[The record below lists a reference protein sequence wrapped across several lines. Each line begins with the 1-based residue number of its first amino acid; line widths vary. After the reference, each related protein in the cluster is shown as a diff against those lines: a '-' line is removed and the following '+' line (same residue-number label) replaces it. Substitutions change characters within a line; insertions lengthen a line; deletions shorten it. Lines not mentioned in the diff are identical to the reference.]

1 MEYLKEHQLPGNT
14 GKKSRNPQSMTT
26 KRRDLEAEK
35 KECYRRIDASRPPIC
50 QGCGCRGV
58 LSHSHRFP
66 QAYENY
72 RYIAVDESIDLY
84 CMGFDNNCHTAYET
98 GKLHKLRNGKEVMEY
113 LMNEDY
119 GYFMRKLVQ
128 MDKRISEERKKK
140 WLQESQGIIS
150 IPEWC
155 DEMIREH
162 LNQEFEV

>member
-1 MEYLKEHQLPGNT
+1 
-14 GKKSRNPQSMTT
+14 MTQ

-50 QGCGCRGV
+50 QGCGNRMF

-66 QAYENY
+66 QAYDSY
-72 RYIAVDESIDLY
+72 KYIAVDESIDIY
-84 CMGFDNNCHTAYET
+84 CTVGKSNGTGCHTFYET
-98 GKLHKLRNGKEVMEY
+98 GHLHKLRNGKEVMEY

-128 MDKRISEERKKK
+128 LNKRISEERKKK

-162 LNQEFEV
+162 LSQEFEV